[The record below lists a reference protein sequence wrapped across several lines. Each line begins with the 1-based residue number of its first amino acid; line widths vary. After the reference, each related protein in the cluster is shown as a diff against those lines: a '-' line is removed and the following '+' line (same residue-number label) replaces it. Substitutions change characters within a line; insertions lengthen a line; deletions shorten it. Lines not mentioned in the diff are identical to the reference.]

1 MNFHA
6 TLMRHAVSTDNPTVL
21 ALAGVL
27 ASAFERDG
35 VHVLPIRG
43 LDVQQTQWLLARW
56 FPGAEAA
63 LAPAWAAVSVQA
75 SQQLSEHVSEHVS
88 QCGSRYDEVED
99 LVTLFADHV
108 DPRAGT
114 REEATCVA
122 HALACACL
130 GANHLWQDLRLPSR
144 RELSALLGYW
154 YPRLAAKNV
163 HDMKWKKFFYK
174 QLCEREGL
182 FVCKAPSCGVCTD
195 YAHCFGPE

>member
-1 MNFHA
+1 MDFHA
-6 TLMRHAVSTDNPTVL
+6 ILMRHAVNPGDPTVL

-27 ASAFERDG
+27 SSAFDKDG
-35 VHVLPIRG
+35 VDALPIRG
-43 LDVQQTQWLLARW
+43 LDAPETLWLLARW
-56 FPGAEAA
+56 FPGADAA
-63 LAPAWAAVSVQA
+63 LSLAWEEPAGA
-75 SQQLSEHVSEHVS
+75 SRRES
-88 QCGSRYDEVED
+88 GYDEVED
-99 LVTLFADHV
+99 LVVLFKEHADSG
-108 DPRAGT
+108 AGT
-114 REEATCVA
+114 PDEASCVA

-154 YPRLAAKNV
+154 FPRLAAKNV

-182 FVCKAPSCGVCTD
+182 FVCKAPSCGVCSD